1 MTKDLS
7 PGNLSVRR
15 KMENSKFLRILLQT
29 IGVLAVSMVIADGIL
44 TPAQSVLG

>member
-1 MTKDLS
+1 
-7 PGNLSVRR
+7 
-15 KMENSKFLRILLQT
+15 MEGSKFLRGLLKA